1 MDEDV
6 LRALLK
12 WPNVPALFGWLQ
24 LDRRGNWHIQG
35 QRVQRDAL
43 VAFIGRN
50 YAHDAQ
56 GRWYFQNGPQ
66 RGYVAL
72 EYTPW
77 VLRAQPDGTLQTHTG
92 LVARQVT
99 AGFIDENGNLLL
111 SFDDSVGLLTDT
123 DLDWAI
129 ARFQRCDGRP
139 VDDAGIGEALEQL
152 QSGTPADLALQYQG
166 QRVPL
171 TYLRSDEVPVRF
183 GFVLEP
189 TLGEGGEAA
198 GAQRT

>member
-6 LRALLK
+6 LRAMLK

-24 LDRRGNWHIQG
+24 LDRRGNWHIQD
-35 QRVQRDAL
+35 QRVDRDAL

-50 YAHDAQ
+50 YAHDEQ

-77 VLRAQPDGTLQTHTG
+77 VLRAQLDGTLQTHTG
-92 LVARQVT
+92 LEVRQVA
-99 AGFIDENGNLLL
+99 AGFIDENGSLLL
-111 SFDDSVGLLTDT
+111 SFDDNVGLLTDT

-139 VDDAGIGEALEQL
+139 VDDVGIGEALEQL
-152 QSGTPADLALQYQG
+152 QSGTPADLALHYQG
-166 QRVPL
+166 KPVPL
-171 TYLRSDEVPVRF
+171 TYLHSDEVPVRF
-183 GFVLEP
+183 GFVREP
-189 TLGEGGEAA
+189 TPGEGGEAA